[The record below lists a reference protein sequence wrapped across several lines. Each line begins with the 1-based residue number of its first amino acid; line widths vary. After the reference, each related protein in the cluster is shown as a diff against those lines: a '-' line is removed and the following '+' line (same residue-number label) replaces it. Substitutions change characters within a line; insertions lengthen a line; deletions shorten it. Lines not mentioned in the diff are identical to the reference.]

1 MSTQPDRAE
10 CRRRGSAAAAVLVGL
25 GLLLALQAGRAAA
38 RAARPAHPLIVFLS
52 DFGSVDDAVAICK
65 GVMLSLAPD
74 AQIIDLTHQVTPY
87 SIAEGAR
94 LLTRTAPY
102 YPAGTVFVT
111 VIDPGVGTSRRPIVV
126 KTRRQ
131 QYFVLPDNGLI
142 TQVVD
147 RDGLE
152 GAREIRNGR
161 WLLGGPAS
169 STFHGR
175 DVFSPVAAHLAR
187 GDDWTLVGPP
197 VAELARLEL
206 PRAVVDEHG
215 VRGSVVALD
224 GPYGNL
230 VTNIDRDSFQRMGY
244 ATGEPVRLRLGGEDL
259 TVPLVATFGDVPP
272 GRPLVFID
280 SRGLL
285 SLAINQGNF
294 AQTYGVTP
302 PAELVIY
309 RK

>member
-1 MSTQPDRAE
+1 MQPDRVE
-10 CRRRGSAAAAVLVGL
+10 REQCRGALAAVFVSL
-25 GLLLALQAGRAAA
+25 GLLLAAPCGHG
-38 RAARPAHPLIVFLS
+38 AARPVRPARALIVFLS

-87 SIAEGAR
+87 SIVDGAR
-94 LLTRTAPY
+94 LLARTAPY

-131 QYFVLPDNGLI
+131 QYFVLPDNGLV

-152 GAREIRNGR
+152 AAREIRNAR
-161 WLLGGPAS
+161 WLLGRSAS

-175 DVFSPVAAHLAR
+175 DVFSPVAGHLAR

-197 VAELARLEL
+197 VADLARLEL
-206 PRAVVDEHG
+206 SRAVVDERG

-230 VTNIDRDSFQRMGY
+230 VTNIDRDTFQQMGY
-244 ATGEPVRLRLGGEDL
+244 AAGEPVRLRVAGEDL
-259 TVPLVATFGDVPP
+259 TVPFVATFGDVPP
-272 GRPLVFID
+272 GRPLAFID
-280 SRGLL
+280 SRGQL

-294 AQTYGVTP
+294 AQIYGVTP
-302 PAELVIY
+302 PSELVIY